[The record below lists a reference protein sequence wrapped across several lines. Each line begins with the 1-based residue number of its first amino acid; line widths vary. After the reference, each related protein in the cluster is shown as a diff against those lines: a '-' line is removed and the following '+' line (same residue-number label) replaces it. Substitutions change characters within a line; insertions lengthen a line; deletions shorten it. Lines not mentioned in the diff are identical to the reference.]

1 MTTSEYIDLAHSYPS
16 LYCFYDE
23 MLPKL
28 YNGEWTIDGDGWFPC
43 VILDD
48 DVGADRVKIV
58 TRNQTHSIEPIR
70 KVRRIMH

>member
-1 MTTSEYIDLAHSYPS
+1 MTTREYIDLVHLCSSP
-16 LYCFYDE
+16 YCFYDE

-28 YNGEWTIDGDGWFPC
+28 YNGEWTIKGNEWFPC

-58 TRNQTHSIEPIR
+58 TRNQTHSVEPIT
-70 KVRRIMH
+70 KVRRIML